1 MLTPNQAAKK
11 AGVSRKTIMNHIR
24 DMSLKAIRNNANH
37 WVIQPTDLANW
48 IKAREKAKRLGSSPS
63 TTPLPTVNTTDT
75 ITTDERIELVT
86 AKLELQ
92 HTRKEL
98 ETATA
103 ETTRLREE
111 VQELKAEMRQTREEV
126 ASAWKVAKEL
136 VEVVV
141 SATKPQPLLLTEEY
155 RVDKKPENL
164 FNDPE

>member
-24 DMSLKAIRNNANH
+24 DMSLKAQRNNANH

-48 IKAREKAKRLGSSPS
+48 IKAREKAQRLGSTPS

-98 ETATA
+98 ETAIA

-155 RVDKKPENL
+155 RVTDKADNI
-164 FNDPE
+164 FTDDQ